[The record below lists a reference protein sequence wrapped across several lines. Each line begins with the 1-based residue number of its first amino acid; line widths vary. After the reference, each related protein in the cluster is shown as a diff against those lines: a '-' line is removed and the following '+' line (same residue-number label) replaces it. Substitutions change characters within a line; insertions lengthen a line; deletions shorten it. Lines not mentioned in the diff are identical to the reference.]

1 MDRVEYF
8 CYYDYCRL
16 AYKYDLDILKLLN
29 GDSNYSRYGGGG
41 SRCMSRDFMEKK
53 IIFVHAHFGMETIG
67 VPVVKAIN

>member
-1 MDRVEYF
+1 MATVITRDT
-8 CYYDYCRL
+8 
-16 AYKYDLDILKLLN
+16 
-29 GDSNYSRYGGGG
+29 GGG